1 MYSYKQSRRREDDLA
16 IVNAGLRV
24 VIEGNKCQWRI
35 GDCTLVYG
43 GMSKTTVMAPNTQQA
58 LIGRYTT
65 VVNTS
70 CYTDRTVM
78 STREWNEATLQEATR
93 LLSEELQLSRDTPG
107 GMPEYR
113 KSLVTSFFFK
123 FYLTVSRL
131 LSPLS
136 LPQHLHSAT
145 HKYNRLPVLASVLSF

>member
-1 MYSYKQSRRREDDLA
+1 VYSYKQSRRREDDLA

-24 VIEGNKCQWRI
+24 VIEELNGNKCQWRI

-58 LIGRYTT
+58 LIGR
-65 VVNTS
+65 
-70 CYTDRTVM
+70 
-78 STREWNEATLQEATR
+78 EWNEATLQEATR
-93 LLSEELQLSRDTPG
+93 LLSEELQLSRDAPG

-123 FYLTVSRL
+123 FYLTVSCL

-145 HKYNRLPVLASVLSF
+145 HKYHRLVPLALFLSHRVATE

>member
-1 MYSYKQSRRREDDLA
+1 
-16 IVNAGLRV
+16 
-24 VIEGNKCQWRI
+24 
-35 GDCTLVYG
+35 
-43 GMSKTTVMAPNTQQA
+43 
-58 LIGRYTT
+58 
-65 VVNTS
+65 
-70 CYTDRTVM
+70 M

-93 LLSEELQLSRDTPG
+93 LLSEELQLSGDATG

-145 HKYNRLPVLASVLSF
+145 HKYHRLAPLALFLGHKVATE